1 MLIVGVL
8 IEAVLPP
15 IREWNHVL
23 TIGLKQVTFSE
34 WRNEGLVVD
43 LGAASGDVGDD
54 EVREQELARAEGP
67 VVHAQRRDERKHVGG
82 GCLLVGSKKL
92 FYTRFIN

>member
-1 MLIVGVL
+1 M
-8 IEAVLPP
+8 
-15 IREWNHVL
+15 
-23 TIGLKQVTFSE
+23 
-34 WRNEGLVVD
+34 VD

-54 EVREQELARAEGP
+54 EVGEQELARAEGP